1 MRATRFPLLI
11 LIALCAM
18 TLAATPTLTAQP
30 KTFRGEWFTVE
41 YPANFT
47 AEGSLPSA
55 TSNEDEAFDSATF
68 TSPDGSVTFYVY
80 SPQWSGDPTDIELS
94 ENEREGQR
102 KVTHGKRQTVTYWT
116 IGAKDGSYTRSY
128 QEVRE
133 DETMHVLGIHYTT
146 QQAYNKYKKQ
156 YLQSHAHSQLNSRG
170 GRPPDARETVRCTRP
185 PLSPPNPITRTQT
198 HKQINA

>member
-1 MRATRFPLLI
+1 MKATQFPLLI

-18 TLAATPTLTAQP
+18 TLAATTTLTAQT
-30 KTFRGEWFTVE
+30 KTFRGAWFTVE

-55 TSNEDEAFDSATF
+55 TSGEDEAFDSATF

-102 KVTHGKRQTVTYWT
+102 KVTRGKRQTVTYWT

-156 YLQSHAHSQLNSRG
+156 YLQFKASLEQFA
-170 GRPPDARETVRCTRP
+170 D
-185 PLSPPNPITRTQT
+185 
-198 HKQINA
+198 

>member
-1 MRATRFPLLI
+1 MKATRFPLLI

-18 TLAATPTLTAQP
+18 TLAATTTLTAQT
-30 KTFRGEWFTVE
+30 KTFRGAWFTVE

-55 TSNEDEAFDSATF
+55 TSGEDEAFDSATF

-102 KVTHGKRQTVTYWT
+102 KVTRGKRQPVTYWT
-116 IGAKDGSYTRSY
+116 LGAKDGTYTRSY
-128 QEVRE
+128 PDVRAH
-133 DETMHVLGIHYTT
+133 DTMPDLGTPYTT
-146 QQAYNKYKKQ
+146 YQAHHHYK
-156 YLQSHAHSQLNSRG
+156 
-170 GRPPDARETVRCTRP
+170 
-185 PLSPPNPITRTQT
+185 NP
-198 HKQINA
+198 